1 MSAKISQ
8 ERRKSNER
16 RTSIQG
22 DQFPIITRG
31 GKCLPDDRREQPERR
46 ISKIEVVLNSLKED
60 AFKLLF
66 QNLQTKNNPSR
77 VTTSQISKHF
87 KSHLFS
93 SIFVRCFL
101 VLL

>member
-66 QNLQTKNNPSR
+66 
-77 VTTSQISKHF
+77 SKF
-87 KSHLFS
+87 TNKK
-93 SIFVRCFL
+93 
-101 VLL
+101 